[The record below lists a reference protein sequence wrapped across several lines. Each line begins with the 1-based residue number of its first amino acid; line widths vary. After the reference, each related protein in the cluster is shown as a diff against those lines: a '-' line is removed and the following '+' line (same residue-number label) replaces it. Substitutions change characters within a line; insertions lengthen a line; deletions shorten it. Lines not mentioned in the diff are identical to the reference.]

1 MSRTEEI
8 IKGLTSAMSGADRK
22 KQSSYDTPATVTRIE
37 GNTAWVHINGGIS
50 ETPVKLTINAKIGDT
65 VQVRVGG
72 GTAWLVGNQTAPPTD
87 DTKAIEAKEEAV
99 RAGKTATDFVA
110 DTDNGL
116 FVHPRDNMDDG
127 VRITD
132 AIEIIKSNLSFFK
145 AWIDGELARVRVG
158 REDAGHTDIDSNGLR
173 VFGGNGSNQLANI
186 GYGEGNAQDG
196 GTATEP
202 YYTLGTR
209 YIGQGEQVGNFS
221 VAEGEN
227 VEARG
232 YTAHGEGHETQAI
245 GAMSHAEG
253 SYSVSSG
260 TASHAEGQNTM
271 ATGTASHAE
280 GSGGNASGNYSHTE
294 GVGCTATK
302 QGAHAGGS
310 GSVAS
315 GENSFA
321 HGENVQATGN
331 GNAAFGAY
339 NAYNTNYAFAV
350 GNGDAT
356 TRKNAFTVGKSG
368 NAYFEGRMMSGSLED
383 GSSSHAMFV
392 KGSKSDTSESVASGG
407 TNRVKID
414 ITSEGYIP
422 VAIGGVQLTNSAFT
436 FYTAIPITEADPSGN
451 KHYAIVNVKNNGSS
465 AATTNI
471 NLIVFYIASSA
482 L

>member
-1 MSRTEEI
+1 MPNIDIFKDI
-8 IKGLTSAMSGADRK
+8 IEAVKKTSTPTTQA
-22 KQSSYDTPATVTRIE
+22 YDTPATVTRIE
-37 GNTAWVHINGGIS
+37 GDVAWVHIPGGVD
-50 ETPVKLTINAKIGDT
+50 ETPVRLTIAAKAGDT
-65 VQVRVGG
+65 VQLRVGG
-72 GTAWLVGNQTAPPTD
+72 GTAWLVGNQSAPPTD
-87 DTKAIEAKEEAV
+87 DTRANEAIKKAQEASGV
-99 RAGKTATDFVA
+99 ATDFVT
-110 DTDNGL
+110 DTQNGI
-116 FVHPRDNMDDG
+116 FVHPKNNTADG

-132 AIEIIKSNLSFFK
+132 SIEIIKGKLSFFR
-145 AWIDGELARVRVG
+145 AWIDGELAKVRVG
-158 REDAGHTDIDSNGLR
+158 REDAGHTDIDSNGMR
-173 VFGGNGSNQLANI
+173 VYGGDGTQRLAHI

-196 GTATEP
+196 GVGTEP
-202 YYTLGTR
+202 YFTFGTR
-209 YIGQGEQVGNFS
+209 YVDQGEKVGNFS
-221 VAEGEN
+221 FVEGES

-232 YTAHGEGHETQAI
+232 YTSHGEGHETQAI

-260 TASHAEGQNTM
+260 TASHAEGQKTK

-339 NAYNTNYAFAV
+339 NAANTNYAFAV

-368 NAYFEGRMMSGSLED
+368 NAYFEGRMMSGSMED

-392 KGSKSDTSESVASGG
+392 KGSKSDTSKSVASGD

-436 FYTAIPITEADPSGN
+436 FYTAIPITEADPSGD
-451 KHYAIVNVKNNGSS
+451 KHYAVVNVKNNGSS
-465 AATTNI
+465 AGTTGV
-471 NLIVFYIASSA
+471 NLIILYIATSA